1 MASEASARRSRGA
14 SRARPRLKVILA
26 LVVATAAVADQ
37 PAATL
42 AQTTQPVGPVAG
54 PIPIRSGLAWAS
66 GNSGKAR
73 PVRDVAPPAAGLAHD
88 LLWQADLG
96 RRRQLDGRVGGALR
110 WIVESRGYAAAL
122 APVTSAQ
129 VAKAWARAARY
140 SVAVT

>member
-66 GNSGKAR
+66 GNSGKPGLFETWRRR
-73 PVRDVAPPAAGLAHD
+73 PLALRTIFFGKRTWDGAVNLMAESAERCAGLWRAG
-88 LLWQADLG
+88 AT
-96 RRRQLDGRVGGALR
+96 RQPWHR
-110 WIVESRGYAAAL
+110 
-122 APVTSAQ
+122 
-129 VAKAWARAARY
+129 
-140 SVAVT
+140 